1 MYIHQKVD
9 HQTGSG
15 EVGDF
20 PWEATG
26 EPAPW
31 DGDERLKS
39 AYMANKKF
47 ILSKGETGLVKK
59 SINYPADNL
68 ITTTDVIQK
77 VEDIARG
84 EKMAFRMNI
93 SVGFILRHI
102 ETGEYRYF
110 IPDRNETLFS
120 RPILIS
126 TISDV
131 RKKIKSQMDYI
142 NLFEHLMRQRP
153 DTKWRIDKI
162 TNIKIVLFRTKYIL
176 N

>member
-1 MYIHQKVD
+1 M
-9 HQTGSG
+9 
-15 EVGDF
+15 GDF
-20 PWEATG
+20 PWQATG

-31 DGDERLKS
+31 DGDERLKF

-59 SINYPADNL
+59 SINYPADDL
-68 ITTTDVIQK
+68 ITTTDVGYRP
-77 VEDIARG
+77 RG
-84 EKMAFRMNI
+84 KMASRMNI

-120 RPILIS
+120 SPILIS

-153 DTKWRIDKI
+153 DSKWRIDKI

-176 N
+176 NYSD